1 MIELAY
7 LSALLEQH
15 PYSTAEPL
23 SHKVEVIRKFLES
36 VVHVVPLESI
46 MYAISYGSHD
56 TALLCSKALMS
67 SRLILPPSILM
78 GQGLVG
84 TCERMELGIPPH
96 VSTKIRRKAKKYV
109 TGSILR
115 TTIGYM
121 SISDEKL
128 QYTIY
133 PRLPGQLIPSPPIAM
148 ETESL
153 IGITVTPVNKEAGEY
168 LHKMY
173 DTMQLQLE
181 QQDLQGTAKV
191 VCGLNIDLMYPIT
204 TPTQQHKVV
213 LKSPVDILSAG
224 RKELASLASVVQKEL
239 EAHPTPLESQLHQR
253 RHYNKEMLETVNRI
267 RREDLA
273 TCTSLLGGFMEQQ
286 EIDIPLVKSRK
297 DQSEAFELSAE
308 ATVGVWALFSLKY
321 SDIQPILTQ
330 CRGDQLLVKITD
342 YVKAAVSAQAGAD
355 DSQYAA
361 KLQFLVQG
369 MTKTVTCNSQYISYS
384 LEHQLTELCEELK
397 IDATIPLDTLLV
409 KWGRLFKEKTLS
421 LVARSHRPLM
431 ARWLKWALMVHNLR
445 EELAKYTAVGVA
457 GLVNSGKSKL
467 VNTIFGI
474 QVHINVFTQSC
485 SC

>member
-1 MIELAY
+1 MAGGLGG
-7 LSALLEQH
+7 ALRRV
-15 PYSTAEPL
+15 S
-23 SHKVEVIRKFLES
+23 
-36 VVHVVPLESI
+36 
-46 MYAISYGSHD
+46 
-56 TALLCSKALMS
+56 
-67 SRLILPPSILM
+67 
-78 GQGLVG
+78 
-84 TCERMELGIPPH
+84 LGIPPH
-96 VSTKIRRKAKKYV
+96 ITTKISRNAKKYV
-109 TGSILR
+109 SGSILG
-115 TTIGYM
+115 TSS
-121 SISDEKL
+121 SILGTSSELKLVSDDKL
-128 QYTIY
+128 QYVIY
-133 PRLPGQLIPSPPIAM
+133 PRLRGQSLPSPPIAM
-148 ETESL
+148 GTESL
-153 IGITVTPVNKEAGEY
+153 IGITITPVDEEAGEY
-168 LHKMY
+168 LHKMNE
-173 DTMQLQLE
+173 TMGVQFE
-181 QQDLQGTAKV
+181 QQNLQGTAKV

-204 TPTQQHKVV
+204 TPAQHHIDV

-224 RKELASLASVVQKEL
+224 RKELASLARVVQEEL
-239 EAHPTPLESQLHQR
+239 EAHPTPVDQLHQR
-253 RHYNKEMLETVNRI
+253 RQYNKQMLKTVNRI

-297 DQSEAFELSAE
+297 DQSAAVALSAE

-397 IDATIPLDTLLV
+397 IDATIPLDTLLA

-421 LVARSHRPLM
+421 LVARSYRPLM

-485 SC
+485 NC

>member
-1 MIELAY
+1 
-7 LSALLEQH
+7 
-15 PYSTAEPL
+15 
-23 SHKVEVIRKFLES
+23 
-36 VVHVVPLESI
+36 

-67 SRLILPPSILM
+67 SQLALPPSLLM
-78 GQGLVG
+78 AQGLSGAV
-84 TCERMELGIPPH
+84 RRVSFGIPPH
-96 VSTKIRRKAKKYV
+96 VSSKISRKAKKYV
-109 TGSILR
+109 SGSTL
-115 TTIGYM
+115 GASSAFM
-121 SISDEKL
+121 VSDDKL
-128 QYTIY
+128 HYVIY
-133 PRLPGQLIPSPPIAM
+133 PRLPGQSLPSSLIATG
-148 ETESL
+148 TESL
-153 IGITVTPVNKEAGEY
+153 IGITITPVNKEAGEY
-168 LHKMY
+168 LRKIY
-173 DTMQLQLE
+173 QTMAVQFE
-181 QQDLQGTAKV
+181 QQQLLGAYKV

-204 TPTQQHKVV
+204 TPAQQHKDV

-224 RKELASLASVVQKEL
+224 RKELASLARVVQEEL
-239 EAHPTPLESQLHQR
+239 EAHSTPVDQLHQR
-253 RHYNKEMLETVNRI
+253 RQYNKQMLETVNRI

-286 EIDIPLVKSRK
+286 EIDIPLVKSWK
-297 DQSEAFELSAE
+297 DQSAAVELSAE

-321 SDIQPILTQ
+321 SDIHPILTQ

-397 IDATIPLDTLLV
+397 IDATIPLDTLLS
-409 KWGRLFKEKTLS
+409 KWGKLVKEKTLS
-421 LVARSHRPLM
+421 LVAYSYRPLM

-474 QVHINVFTQSC
+474 QVHSNVFTQSC

>member
-1 MIELAY
+1 MEI
-7 LSALLEQH
+7 
-15 PYSTAEPL
+15 
-23 SHKVEVIRKFLES
+23 IRKFLEN

-46 MYAISYGSHD
+46 LYAVQYGNHN

-67 SRLILPPSILM
+67 SQLVLPPSHLM
-78 GQGLVG
+78 AQGLG
-84 TCERMELGIPPH
+84 GAYERVKFGIPPH
-96 VSTKIRRKAKKYV
+96 IFTKISRKAKKYV
-109 TGSILR
+109 YGSILG
-115 TTIGYM
+115 T
-121 SISDEKL
+121 SSDIKPVSNEKL
-128 QYTIY
+128 QYVIY
-133 PRLPGQLIPSPPIAM
+133 PRLPGQSLLSPPIAM
-148 ETESL
+148 GTESL
-153 IGITVTPVNKEAGEY
+153 VGITVTPVNKEAGEY
-168 LHKMY
+168 LHKMNE
-173 DTMQLQLE
+173 TMAVQFE
-181 QQDLQGTAKV
+181 QQNLQGTAKV
-191 VCGLNIDLMYPIT
+191 VCGLSIDLMYPIT
-204 TPTQQHKVV
+204 TPAQQHKDV

-224 RKELASLASVVQKEL
+224 RKELASLARVVQEEL
-239 EAHPTPLESQLHQR
+239 EAHPTPVDQLHQSR
-253 RHYNKEMLETVNRI
+253 QYNKQMLETVNRI

-297 DQSEAFELSAE
+297 DQSAAVELSAE

-397 IDATIPLDTLLV
+397 IDATISLDTLLA
-409 KWGRLFKEKTLS
+409 KWGKLFKEKTLS

-431 ARWLKWALMVHNLR
+431 ARWLKWALMVYNLR

-474 QVHINVFTQSC
+474 QVHINVFAQSC

>member
-36 VVHVVPLESI
+36 VVHVVPLESLT
-46 MYAISYGSHD
+46 YAMSYGSHD

-67 SRLILPPSILM
+67 SQLVLPPSLLM
-78 GQGLVG
+78 GEGLYHASRRVQ
-84 TCERMELGIPPH
+84 LGIPPH
-96 VSTKIRRKAKKYV
+96 VSTKMNRKARKYV
-109 TGSILR
+109 SGSLGAA
-115 TTIGYM
+115 IGYLPV
-121 SISDEKL
+121 SDEKL
-128 QYTIY
+128 HYMIY
-133 PRLPGQLIPSPPIAM
+133 PRFPGQLSTSSPIAM
-148 ETESL
+148 GTESM
-153 IGITVTPVNKEAGEY
+153 IGIAVTPVDKETGEY
-168 LHKMY
+168 LY
-173 DTMQLQLE
+173 EISQTVQLQSE
-181 QQDLQGTAKV
+181 QQRLLGAHKV

-204 TPTQQHKVV
+204 TPAQQHKDV
-213 LKSPVDILSAG
+213 LKSPVDILSTG
-224 RKELASLASVVQKEL
+224 RKELASLARVVQREL
-239 EAHPTPLESQLHQR
+239 EAHSLSDFQL
-253 RHYNKEMLETVNRI
+253 RHYNKQMLETVNCI
-267 RREDLA
+267 RKEDLA

-297 DQSEAFELSAE
+297 DQSAAVKLSAE

-330 CRGDQLLVKITD
+330 CHGDQLLVKITD
-342 YVKAAVSAQAGAD
+342 YVKVAVSAQAGAD

-384 LEHQLTELCEELK
+384 LEHQLTELCEELR
-397 IDATIPLDTLLV
+397 IDATISLDTLLA
-409 KWGRLFKEKTLS
+409 KWGKLFKEKTLS
-421 LVARSHRPLM
+421 LVAYSHRPLM
-431 ARWLKWALMVHNLR
+431 ACWLKWALMVHNLR
-445 EELAKYTAVGVA
+445 EELAKYTTVGVA

>member
-1 MIELAY
+1 M
-7 LSALLEQH
+7 
-15 PYSTAEPL
+15 
-23 SHKVEVIRKFLES
+23 EVIRKFLES

-46 MYAISYGSHD
+46 TYAISYGSHD
-56 TALLCSKALMS
+56 TALLCSKALIS
-67 SRLILPPSILM
+67 SQLVLPPSLLM
-78 GQGLVG
+78 GQGLGGAWRRVSF
-84 TCERMELGIPPH
+84 GIPPH
-96 VSTKIRRKAKKYV
+96 VSSKISRKAWKYV
-109 TGSILR
+109 SGSIL
-115 TTIGYM
+115 GV
-121 SISDEKL
+121 SSDIKLVSDDKL
-128 QYTIY
+128 QYVIY
-133 PRLPGQLIPSPPIAM
+133 PQLPGQVSTCNSPIAM
-148 ETESL
+148 GTESL
-153 IGITVTPVNKEAGEY
+153 VGITITPVNKEAGEY
-168 LHKMY
+168 LREMNE
-173 DTMQLQLE
+173 TVAVQFE
-181 QQDLQGTAKV
+181 QQQLLGGCKV

-204 TPTQQHKVV
+204 IPAQQHKDV

-224 RKELASLASVVQKEL
+224 RKELASLARVVQEEL
-239 EAHPTPLESQLHQR
+239 EAHPTPVDQLHQR
-253 RHYNKEMLETVNRI
+253 RQYNKQMLETVNRI

-286 EIDIPLVKSRK
+286 EIVIPLVKSRK
-297 DQSEAFELSAE
+297 DQSAAVKLSAE

-384 LEHQLTELCEELK
+384 LEHQLTQLCEELK

-409 KWGRLFKEKTLS
+409 KWGKLFKEKTLS

>member
-1 MIELAY
+1 
-7 LSALLEQH
+7 
-15 PYSTAEPL
+15 
-23 SHKVEVIRKFLES
+23 
-36 VVHVVPLESI
+36 

-67 SRLILPPSILM
+67 SQLALPPSLLM
-78 GQGLVG
+78 AQGSGGAWRRVS
-84 TCERMELGIPPH
+84 LGIPPH
-96 VSTKIRRKAKKYV
+96 VTTKISRNANKYV
-109 TGSILR
+109 SGSILGASSAF
-115 TTIGYM
+115 IV
-121 SISDEKL
+121 SDDKL
-128 QYTIY
+128 QYVIY
-133 PRLPGQLIPSPPIAM
+133 PRLPGQLSTSPPIAM
-148 ETESL
+148 GTESMV
-153 IGITVTPVNKEAGEY
+153 GITVTPVNEEAGEY
-168 LHKMY
+168 LQKMNE
-173 DTMQLQLE
+173 TMQVQFE
-181 QQDLQGTAKV
+181 QQDLLGAYKV

-204 TPTQQHKVV
+204 TPAQQHKDV

-224 RKELASLASVVQKEL
+224 RKELASLARVVQEEL
-239 EAHPTPLESQLHQR
+239 EAHPTPVDQLHQR
-253 RHYNKEMLETVNRI
+253 RQYNKQMLETVNRI

-297 DQSEAFELSAE
+297 DQSEAVALSAE
-308 ATVGVWALFSLKY
+308 ATIGVWALFSLKY
-321 SDIQPILTQ
+321 SDIHPILTQ

-369 MTKTVTCNSQYISYS
+369 MTKTVTCSSQYISYS

-431 ARWLKWALMVHNLR
+431 ARWLKWALMVYNLR